1 MKKVL
6 VIHGPNL
13 NLLGRRETEI
23 YGTGSL
29 SDINSRLEAFAQE
42 EGFAI
47 ECYQSNSEGDL
58 VTRIQ
63 DARGVVDALLVNL
76 AAYTHTSVAL
86 RDALAAVN
94 IPFVEVHLSNI
105 YAREEFRHQSLTA
118 SLAHG
123 VIAGFGADSY
133 ILGLRAVHTIISG

>member
-13 NLLGRRETEI
+13 NLLGRRETQI
-23 YGTGSL
+23 YGTGAL
-29 SDINSRLEAFAQE
+29 GEINSRLEAFAQKQ
-42 EGFAI
+42 GFSI
-47 ECYQSNSEGDL
+47 ECFQSNSEGAL
-58 VTRIQ
+58 VTKIQ
-63 DARGVVDALLVNL
+63 DARGVFDALLINL

-105 YAREEFRHQSLTA
+105 YAREEFRHISLTA
-118 SLAHG
+118 PLAHG
-123 VIAGFGADSY
+123 IIAGFGENSY
-133 ILGLRAVHTIISG
+133 LLGLRTLFRMK